1 MLPIHRVNERNKV
14 SRVHD
19 LRFRSLSKSEY
30 RISLQKGSCAHL
42 SYWTITLVFGRR
54 FRLPLYLLAATGQDF
69 RQFRGFR
76 PDLWSAFVSTWTLH
90 AADIHFPSPNILLF
104 SLPIIILTYMK
115 SLTGR
120 PLPQRS
126 HHHAELRHRDRTIL
140 VLVEQHERF
149 LELWK
154 NNKFPSSI
162 RLLI

>member
-1 MLPIHRVNERNKV
+1 MLPIYRVNERNKV

-30 RISLQKGSCAHL
+30 RISLQRGSCAHL

-104 SLPIIILTYMK
+104 FP
-115 SLTGR
+115 
-120 PLPQRS
+120 P
-126 HHHAELRHRDRTIL
+126 HHHFNVHEITHRTAFALKISSPRRAPPSWSCRPRPYRTAWTPPWTL
-140 VLVEQHERF
+140 KE
-149 LELWK
+149 
-154 NNKFPSSI
+154 
-162 RLLI
+162 